1 MKIKI
6 IESKN
11 KTKNLKERHELINI
25 ENVGSF
31 LDKIQNKI
39 KKNFKKLIFYDLET
53 MGFLPD
59 NYVHQIAA
67 LSFSLNF
74 EKTGLSDNVKTTGI
88 VLKSIFDDSVPLLRV
103 LQNKSKEQRDE
114 YVKNTK
120 AIETSK
126 SRASDILKQL
136 MIAKIN
142 GLTDLYN
149 VVGDDKII
157 LSSYFVLMNL
167 YKNNS
172 SNEIDKLIKG
182 DEGVL
187 RLHFKQNIENKK
199 ITSSFLQLFRKY
211 NTKDGSWSYNGP
223 LYKSQI
229 ENLDISNPKNVSRF
243 ESHLIKFNKYVKE
256 IIPIVYAN
264 IKEDNIAYK
273 KMKSIERLFKRF
285 NISFGMTFLENKYFT
300 HYDSFPAKQ
309 FINLYPYQGDID
321 KQSKTVTKPKSEIEN
336 INSFLDFLT
345 NKADDSVLIG
355 HNIGSF
361 DNKVI
366 IVRARDLGIE
376 ESKIDKFQDYRFID
390 TLTVFNFFKK
400 QMLMIREVLKS
411 IGPINTADEVVFTD
425 IMKTWDSGEYAMK
438 VKLEKLME
446 LFESTQD
453 LKQLHTADDDC
464 YQLAKVTIEIIN
476 NFTKIINNLQNEISR
491 LNIKY
496 SDDFNN
502 NYDENKKN
510 MKVNSDALITKV
522 NGDLG
527 YYFSG
532 KVFPKQFE
540 QFEDSLRTLFG
551 NWKYESDD
559 FDQTDEN
566 QETFEPDQ
574 FGHPLNETEEPEP
587 TTQPAQTVDINALIS
602 TNTVNPGDKLDDA
615 LAKQLQL
622 LNFKFI
628 SGKSKNKQSDSFAAL
643 EKGKKQQINDIID
656 KNKKAIKIIKDKE
669 FEDKMKTNP
678 WDAKKKISQKISAA
692 RKSFIKNF
700 IIYIISDM
708 VEKDPDID
716 KNQAK
721 KQRNATEKISLLKR
735 ADIISYLADALRDH
749 SVLASL
755 EKSKDDIIKH
765 RQNLNK
771 VIQNIQKI
779 ELGRSQASSENV
791 MQPETSNI
799 QTNNPPPL
807 QENKRIIKVRII

>member
-6 IESKN
+6 IETKN

-67 LSFSLNF
+67 LSFSLNI
-74 EKTGLSDNVKTTGI
+74 EKTGLSDNVKPTGI
-88 VLKSIFDDSVPLLRV
+88 VLKSIFDESIPLLKG

-126 SRASDILKQL
+126 SIASDILKQL

-187 RLHFKQNIENKK
+187 SLYFDQNIENKDT
-199 ITSSFLQLFRKY
+199 IRSFLQLFRKY
-211 NTKDGSWSYNGP
+211 NAKNKTSSYIGP

-229 ENLDISNPKNVSRF
+229 EKLDISNPKNVSSF
-243 ESHLIKFNKYVKE
+243 EIQLIKFNKYVKE
-256 IIPIVYAN
+256 IMPIVYAN

-309 FINLYPYQGDID
+309 FIKLYPYQGDID
-321 KQSKTVTKPKSEIEN
+321 TQSKTVTKPKSEIEN

-345 NKADDSVLIG
+345 DNKADDSVLIG

-476 NFTKIINNLQNEISR
+476 NFTLS
-491 LNIKY
+491 
-496 SDDFNN
+496 
-502 NYDENKKN
+502 
-510 MKVNSDALITKV
+510 LI
-522 NGDLG
+522 
-527 YYFSG
+527 
-532 KVFPKQFE
+532 
-540 QFEDSLRTLFG
+540 
-551 NWKYESDD
+551 
-559 FDQTDEN
+559 
-566 QETFEPDQ
+566 
-574 FGHPLNETEEPEP
+574 H
-587 TTQPAQTVDINALIS
+587 I
-602 TNTVNPGDKLDDA
+602 
-615 LAKQLQL
+615 
-622 LNFKFI
+622 
-628 SGKSKNKQSDSFAAL
+628 
-643 EKGKKQQINDIID
+643 
-656 KNKKAIKIIKDKE
+656 
-669 FEDKMKTNP
+669 
-678 WDAKKKISQKISAA
+678 
-692 RKSFIKNF
+692 
-700 IIYIISDM
+700 
-708 VEKDPDID
+708 
-716 KNQAK
+716 
-721 KQRNATEKISLLKR
+721 
-735 ADIISYLADALRDH
+735 
-749 SVLASL
+749 
-755 EKSKDDIIKH
+755 
-765 RQNLNK
+765 
-771 VIQNIQKI
+771 
-779 ELGRSQASSENV
+779 
-791 MQPETSNI
+791 
-799 QTNNPPPL
+799 
-807 QENKRIIKVRII
+807 